1 MSRGGDG
8 GGIEGGGGES
18 ERESGASSI
27 CERNRDIALE
37 KDRGRKEYVGM

>member
-8 GGIEGGGGES
+8 GGIKGGGEEM

-27 CERNRDIALE
+27 CERDRDKALE
-37 KDRGRKEYVGM
+37 RDRGK